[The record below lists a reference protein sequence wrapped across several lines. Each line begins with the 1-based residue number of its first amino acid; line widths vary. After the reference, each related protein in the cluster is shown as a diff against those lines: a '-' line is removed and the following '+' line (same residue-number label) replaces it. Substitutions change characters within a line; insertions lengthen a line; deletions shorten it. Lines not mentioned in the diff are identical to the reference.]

1 MGRFKVGPFP
11 KKQHASTCIF
21 ESSVFD
27 MPQKEEDL
35 DVNELI
41 GSNQITKETKILPSN
56 DQDIITT
63 LGSID
68 NTSFDDG

>member
-1 MGRFKVGPFP
+1 
-11 KKQHASTCIF
+11 
-21 ESSVFD
+21 